1 MYVYIVTVQ
10 HQDYTWEKI
19 SQEGYSTLKLA
30 QQFIENRSDNP
41 QKIDDFR
48 YQSERNIYRIY
59 EIRVFGLNKGGMLRD
74 DLSIV

>member
-1 MYVYIVTVQ
+1 MHVYIVTVQ
-10 HQDYTWEKI
+10 PYNFNWEKI

-30 QQFIENRSDNP
+30 QEFIESRSDHP

-59 EIRVFGLNKGGMLRD
+59 EISVLA
-74 DLSIV
+74 